1 MGPLGEAQIKL
12 QLAEGFGWEGKGGCP
27 QILVFGVMALY
38 SFSVRQTGVQIPPL
52 LVTGFVIFS
61 ASLPHLQLRL
71 GVVRVLG
78 DLRRVQHGARCVLGA
93 LYMVA
98 GRILHLSRLQETPGH
113 LPPVAPKPRVTE
125 STYHSACLIPSL
137 PPSFYPHCLPVR

>member
-38 SFSVRQTGVQIPPL
+38 GFSVRQTGVQIPPL
-52 LVTGFVIFS
+52 LVTGFVILGKTPSFS

-78 DLRRVQHGARCVLGA
+78 DLRRV
-93 LYMVA
+93 
-98 GRILHLSRLQETPGH
+98 
-113 LPPVAPKPRVTE
+113 
-125 STYHSACLIPSL
+125 
-137 PPSFYPHCLPVR
+137 